1 MDTVAKPDFSKIKV
15 AGLIITLGIV
25 YGDLGTSPLY
35 TMQAIMQSGGKID
48 HMFVLGALSC
58 VFWTIMLEATFKYVF
73 ITLKATNKGEGGIF
87 SLFTMVRKKRYAFI
101 VAIIGACA
109 LMADGV
115 ITPAITVTSSMEG
128 LQLFSKNIPVVGLVI
143 IILTLIFL
151 IQPFGTKKIGKMFG
165 PVMFAW
171 FLMLFVLGVIP
182 LIKNPGVLIAVN
194 PYYAFHIIT
203 HNPHVLKLLGA
214 VFLCTTGA
222 EALYSDLGHVGIKNI
237 RITWIYVSSALLVNY
252 FGQGAWLLSEQHEI
266 SPNVNPFFAI
276 MPAWFLVFGVIIST
290 LAAII
295 ASQALITGTF
305 TIISEAISLNFFPKI
320 RIKYPTNLKRQM
332 YIPQI
337 NWLLYICCL
346 FVVVYFQ
353 NSASMESAY
362 GLSISFAM
370 ICTSILL
377 VFYLYKRIP
386 LWAVLLY
393 IGVYSVIEIG
403 FLTANITKFFTGG
416 WVTILLTVLYVAIM
430 YSWAH
435 ASKIAQKFILF
446 ANLKNYIPIL
456 KGMRSDDTLPEYA
469 SNLIYITD
477 TSDPNQ
483 LEDTILY
490 SILRKPKKA
499 NTYWFIH
506 TQTVDLPH
514 NLTYQLTPVEP
525 GLVYHINMNFGFKD
539 ERKVN
544 LYFDEILK
552 DMAQKNQFDLVSP
565 HPSLK
570 ASNILTDFHFI
581 VIDNIQNN
589 DFSFNLHDQLV
600 MTFYFL
606 VKRVLVKEIAYLGLD
621 STITSTE
628 EIPLMSATEIVL
640 GSVNRRDILAA
651 QNDLNMEPA
660 SVNQI
665 QPQTPQNN
673 QQ

>member
-1 MDTVAKPDFSKIKV
+1 MDAVTKPDLSKVKV

-35 TMQAIMQSGGKID
+35 TMQAIMQSGGTID
-48 HMFVLGALSC
+48 RMFVLGALSC

-73 ITLKATNKGEGGIF
+73 ITLKAANKGEGGIF

-101 VAIIGACA
+101 IAIIGACA

-128 LQLFSKNIPVVGLVI
+128 LQLFSKNVPVVGLVI
-143 IILTLIFL
+143 IILTFIFL
-151 IQPFGTKKIGKMFG
+151 IQPFGTKKIGKLFG
-165 PVMFAW
+165 PVMFCW
-171 FLMLFVLGVIP
+171 FLMLFILGVIP
-182 LIKNPGVLIAVN
+182 LIKHPEVLIAIN
-194 PYYAFHIIT
+194 PYYAIHTII
-203 HNPHVLKLLGA
+203 HDPHVLKLLGA

-237 RITWIYVSSALLVNY
+237 RITWVFVSISLLVNY
-252 FGQGAWLLSEQHEI
+252 FGQGAWLLDQHHTI
-266 SPNVNPFFAI
+266 SASVNPFFGI
-276 MPAWFLVFGVIIST
+276 MPSGFLVIGVIIAT

-332 YIPQI
+332 YIPQV
-337 NWLLYICCL
+337 NWLLYVCCL

-353 NSASMESAY
+353 NSTAMESAY

-386 LWAVLLY
+386 LWAILLY
-393 IGVYSVIEIG
+393 VGVYSVVEIG
-403 FLTANITKFFTGG
+403 FLSANITKFFTGG

-435 ASKIAQKFILF
+435 ASDIAKRVIAFSNF
-446 ANLKNYIPIL
+446 KDYIPIL
-456 KGMRSDDTLPEYA
+456 KGMRNDDTLPQYA
-469 SNLIYITD
+469 SNLIYITH
-477 TSDPNQ
+477 TADPKQ

-499 NTYWFIH
+499 TTYWFIH
-506 TQTVDLPH
+506 TTTLDQPH
-514 NLTYQLTPVEP
+514 ELTYQLTEIEP
-525 GLVYHINMNFGFKD
+525 GLIYHINMNFGFKE

-544 LYFDEILK
+544 LYFHQLLK
-552 DMAQKNQFDLVSP
+552 EMVQQQKFDPVSP

-570 ASNILTDFHFI
+570 ENNILTDFHFI
-581 VIDNIQNN
+581 TIDNTQNS

-600 MTFYFL
+600 MKFYFL
-606 VKRVLVKEIAYLGLD
+606 VKRALVKEIPYLGLD
-621 STITSTE
+621 PTITSTE
-628 EIPLMSATEIVL
+628 EIPMMSANQIIR
-640 GSVNRRDILAA
+640 GSENKQTLLAA
-651 QNDLNMEPA
+651 KNNLTIEPEPVNHIRPQAPPEEDL
-660 SVNQI
+660 
-665 QPQTPQNN
+665 
-673 QQ
+673 